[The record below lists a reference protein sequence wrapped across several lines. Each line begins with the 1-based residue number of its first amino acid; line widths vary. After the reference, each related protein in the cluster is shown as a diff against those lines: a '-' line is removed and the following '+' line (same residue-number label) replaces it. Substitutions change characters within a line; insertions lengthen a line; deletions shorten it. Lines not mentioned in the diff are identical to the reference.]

1 MKALTV
7 RNIDEALLRQ
17 VKSAVALSGKT
28 MTQFVSEA
36 LRAALPANQRAKR

>member
-17 VKSAVALSGKT
+17 VKSAVALAGKT
-28 MTQFVSEA
+28 MTQFVTEA
-36 LRAALPANQRAKR
+36 LRAAIQNGKAKR